1 MLMNN
6 YDLNTWEMEGK
17 GEQFKFILSYIRNS
31 RLATPSQN
39 KNSPLF
45 ATVVVNEESTRK
57 LA

>member
-1 MLMNN
+1 MSKALS
-6 YDLNTWEMEGK
+6 
-17 GEQFKFILSYIRNS
+17 KFILSYIRNS